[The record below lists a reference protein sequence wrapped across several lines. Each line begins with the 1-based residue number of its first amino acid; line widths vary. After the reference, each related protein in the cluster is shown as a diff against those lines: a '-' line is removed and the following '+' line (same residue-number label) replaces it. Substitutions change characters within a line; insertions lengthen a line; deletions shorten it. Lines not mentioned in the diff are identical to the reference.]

1 MVENIKTISAPIIG
15 MTCASCVAR
24 VEKSLSKI
32 EGIENVSVNF
42 ASEKASFQ
50 IDENKVDF
58 NKIISVVKDAG
69 YEIDLKIEDSIPS
82 TEIDVVDSEKI
93 KDTFELKL
101 KRDVILSII
110 LTIPILVLSMGG
122 KLFNNILSPDYI
134 NKILL
139 LLTLPMVFIT
149 GKRFFTITWNNIK
162 HKVVDMNTLVA
173 VGTGSAVLFSSVVTL
188 FPSMLTSNHV
198 YFETAAV
205 IITLILLG
213 RYLEAR
219 AKTKTGSAIKKLIGL
234 KPKTAYIKKD
244 GKIFEI
250 ILNEL
255 KLNDIV
261 VVKPG
266 SKIPADGIIINGSSS
281 IDESMITGESIPV
294 EKIIDSKVIGGTIN
308 KTGSF
313 EFKVTAIGNNSL
325 LGQIIK
331 MVEDAQGS
339 KAPIQKLADK
349 VAGIFV
355 PIVIVIAIFTFIVWL
370 FLASGSGLNTAL
382 INFVA
387 VLIIACPCALGLA
400 TPTAIMVGT
409 GKGAQYGILIKNGE
423 SLELAHKITTIIFD
437 KTGTITV
444 GNPVVNSVNPL
455 GITENEFIK
464 FTASLE
470 SISEHPLGEAIVN
483 YAKRKKIDLED
494 IDSFLSITGKGIKGT
509 IKNKKIIVGNKKLM
523 EENSILVNT
532 LENISNTVIYLAV
545 EGKYKGYLTIEDPI
559 KESSISA
566 IKKLKSM
573 GLKTVMLTGDN
584 NSIAKKIAD
593 EIGIDE
599 FKAEILP
606 QDKAEKVKEYQ
617 NKNEVVAMVGDGI
630 NDAPALAQCDVG
642 IAIGSGTDVAIETGS
657 IVLIKGDLQGVISAI
672 RLSKRTI
679 RTIKENLFWAFIYN
693 VIGIPLAAI
702 GFLNPMI
709 GAFAMSLS
717 SVSVVSNSL
726 RLKRFKIK

>member
-1 MVENIKTISAPIIG
+1 
-15 MTCASCVAR
+15 
-24 VEKSLSKI
+24 
-32 EGIENVSVNF
+32 
-42 ASEKASFQ
+42 
-50 IDENKVDF
+50 
-58 NKIISVVKDAG
+58 
-69 YEIDLKIEDSIPS
+69 
-82 TEIDVVDSEKI
+82 
-93 KDTFELKL
+93 
-101 KRDVILSII
+101 
-110 LTIPILVLSMGG
+110 
-122 KLFNNILSPDYI
+122 
-134 NKILL
+134 
-139 LLTLPMVFIT
+139 
-149 GKRFFTITWNNIK
+149 
-162 HKVVDMNTLVA
+162 
-173 VGTGSAVLFSSVVTL
+173 
-188 FPSMLTSNHV
+188 
-198 YFETAAV
+198 
-205 IITLILLG
+205 
-213 RYLEAR
+213 
-219 AKTKTGSAIKKLIGL
+219 
-234 KPKTAYIKKD
+234 
-244 GKIFEI
+244 
-250 ILNEL
+250 
-255 KLNDIV
+255 
-261 VVKPG
+261 
-266 SKIPADGIIINGSSS
+266 
-281 IDESMITGESIPV
+281 
-294 EKIIDSKVIGGTIN
+294 
-308 KTGSF
+308 
-313 EFKVTAIGNNSL
+313 
-325 LGQIIK
+325 